1 MSFSQKVK
9 SELSLMTDLSDCC
22 MRAEA
27 YGLLLFGKYYSQT
40 RIGLLTENKNVAGV
54 YSLFCKVCPDV
65 KPRLSKTKAGNY
77 SLSVT
82 ISRDIEKIMRYFGHS
97 KQNISLRIN
106 RANFE
111 DDCCYA
117 SFLRGVFLSC
127 GTIADPMKNYHLE
140 FVIPYAKLTNDFV
153 TLLGDMGLAP
163 KVIERGNAYVVYF
176 KDSENIEDFLTLIGA
191 QSSSLEL
198 MGVKM
203 MKDVRNKIN
212 RQINFE
218 TANISRTVNA
228 AMTQVTAIEKIES
241 KKGIDWLPET
251 LREIARLR
259 LENPDMSL
267 DEIRNALDGEIS
279 RSGVNHRLNRLIKIA
294 NELDGEV

>member
-22 MRAEA
+22 MKAEA
-27 YGLLLFGKYYSQT
+27 YGMLLFGKYFSQT
-40 RIGLLTENKNVAGV
+40 RIGLLTENKNVASA
-54 YSLFCKVCPDV
+54 YSCFTKACADV
-65 KPRLSKTKAGNY
+65 KPRLTKTKAGNF

-82 ISRDIEKIMRYFGHS
+82 LSRDIEKIMHSFGHS
-97 KQNISLRIN
+97 KQNITLRIN

-117 SFLRGVFLSC
+117 SFLRGAFLSC

-140 FVIPYAKLTNDFV
+140 FVIPYMKLTNDFA
-153 TLLGDMGLAP
+153 TLLGDMGLTP
-163 KVIERGNAYVVYF
+163 KIIERGNAYVVYF

-228 AMTQVTAIEKIES
+228 ALNQVTAIEKIEK
-241 KKGIDWLPET
+241 KKGIEWLPEQ
-251 LREIARLR
+251 LRPIAKLR

-267 DEIRNALDGEIS
+267 DEIRIALGGEIS

-294 NELDGEV
+294 NELDREA

>member
-1 MSFSQKVK
+1 MSFSQDVK
-9 SELSLMTDLSDCC
+9 SELALMTDLSDCC
-22 MRAEA
+22 MKAEA
-27 YGLLLFGKYYSQT
+27 YGMLLFGKYYSQT
-40 RIGLLTENKNVAGV
+40 RIGFLTENKNVANA
-54 YSLFCKVCPDV
+54 YTLFCKNCPEIR
-65 KPRLSKTKAGNY
+65 PRTTRTKAGNF
-77 SLSVT
+77 S
-82 ISRDIEKIMRYFGHS
+82 ISITSQADISKVMRYFGQS
-97 KQNISLRIN
+97 RQNVTLRIN

-140 FVIPYAKLTNDFV
+140 FVIPFLKLTNDFA
-153 TLLGDMGLAP
+153 TLLGDMGLSP
-163 KVIERGNAYVVYF
+163 KIVERGNSYVVYF

-228 AMTQVTAIEKIES
+228 AMSQIAAIEKIE
-241 KKGIDWLPET
+241 KVKGLAWLPEQ
-251 LREIARLR
+251 LREIAVIRK
-259 LENPDMSL
+259 ENPDMSL
-267 DEIRNALDGEIS
+267 DEIKNELGGEIS

-294 NELDGEV
+294 DELG

>member
-22 MRAEA
+22 MKAQA
-27 YGLLLFGKYYSQT
+27 YGMLLFGKYYSQT
-40 RIGLLTENKNVAGV
+40 RIGLLTENKNVASA
-54 YSLFCKVCPDV
+54 YSFFCKECPAV

-82 ISRDIEKIMRYFGHS
+82 IPRDIDKIMLYFGQS
-97 KQNISLRIN
+97 KQNITLRIN
-106 RANFE
+106 RSNFE

-117 SFLRGVFLSC
+117 SFLRGAFLSC

-140 FVIPYAKLTNDFV
+140 FVIPYLKLTNDFA
-153 TLLGDMGLAP
+153 TLLGDMGLTP
-163 KVIERGNAYVVYF
+163 KIVERGNSYVVYF

-228 AMTQVTAIEKIES
+228 AMTQVAAIEKIQ
-241 KKGIDWLPET
+241 KIKGLEWLPEQ
-251 LREIARLR
+251 LREIAKIR

-267 DEIRNALDGEIS
+267 DEIRNELDGEIS

-294 NELDGEV
+294 DELDRET

>member
-22 MRAEA
+22 MKAEA

-40 RIGLLTENKNVAGV
+40 RIGLLTENKNVASA
-54 YSLFCKVCPDV
+54 YSYFSKACPDV
-65 KPRLSKTKAGNY
+65 KPRLTKTKAGNY

-82 ISRDIEKIMRYFGHS
+82 LSRDIEKIMHYFGHS
-97 KQNISLRIN
+97 KQNITLRIN

-111 DDCCYA
+111 EDCCYA
-117 SFLRGVFLSC
+117 SFLRGAFLSC

-140 FVIPYAKLTNDFV
+140 FVIPYMKLTNDFA
-153 TLLGDMGLAP
+153 TLLGDMGLTP
-163 KVIERGNAYVVYF
+163 KIVERGNAYVVYF

-228 AMTQVTAIEKIES
+228 ALTQVTAIEKIEA
-241 KKGIDWLPET
+241 KKGIDWLPEQ
-251 LREIARLR
+251 LRAIARLR

-267 DEIRNALDGEIS
+267 DEIRIALGGEIS

-294 NELDGEV
+294 NELDGEA

>member
-1 MSFSQKVK
+1 MSFSQDVK
-9 SELSLMTDLSDCC
+9 SELALVTDLSDCC
-22 MRAEA
+22 MKAEA
-27 YGLLLFGKYYSQT
+27 YGMLLFGKYYSQS
-40 RIGLLTENKNVAGV
+40 RIGFLTENKNVASA
-54 YSLFCKVCPDV
+54 YTFFCRSCPEV
-65 KPRLSKTKAGNY
+65 RPRTTKTKAGNY
-77 SLSVT
+77 SISVT
-82 ISRDIEKIMRYFGHS
+82 LQSDIAKVMRYFG
-97 KQNISLRIN
+97 QGRQDVTLRIN

-117 SFLRGVFLSC
+117 SFLRGVFLAC

-140 FVIPYAKLTNDFV
+140 FVIPFLKLTNDFI
-153 TLLGDMGLAP
+153 TLLADMGLSP

-191 QSSSLEL
+191 QASSLEL

-212 RQINFE
+212 RKINFE

-228 AMTQVTAIEKIES
+228 SMAQIEAIEKIE
-241 KKGIDWLPET
+241 KTKGLNWLPEQ
-251 LREIARLR
+251 LREIATIRK
-259 LENPDMSL
+259 ENPHMSL
-267 DEIRNALDGEIS
+267 DEIRNELGGEIS

-294 NELDGEV
+294 DELG

>member
-1 MSFSQKVK
+1 MSFSQDVK
-9 SELSLMTDLSDCC
+9 SELALLTDLSDCC
-22 MRAEA
+22 MKAEA
-27 YGLLLFGKYYSQT
+27 YGMLLFGKYYSLT
-40 RIGLLTENKNVAGV
+40 RIGLLTENKNVASA
-54 YSLFCKVCPDV
+54 YSLFCRECCMV
-65 KPRLSKTKAGNY
+65 KTRQTKTKAGNY
-77 SLSVT
+77 SLSVSSSADIARIMKT
-82 ISRDIEKIMRYFGHS
+82 FGQSR
-97 KQNISLRIN
+97 QNVTLRIN

-140 FVIPYAKLTNDFV
+140 FVIPFQKLTNDLA
-153 TLLGDMGLAP
+153 TLLGDMGLSP
-163 KVIERGNAYVVYF
+163 KIVQRGNAYVVYF

-191 QSSSLEL
+191 ASSSLEL

-212 RQINFE
+212 RKINFE

-228 AMTQVTAIEKIES
+228 SMAQIVAIEKIE
-241 KKGIDWLPET
+241 KIKGLSWLPEQ
-251 LREIARLR
+251 LREIALLR
-259 LENPDMSL
+259 KNNPDMSL
-267 DEIRNALDGEIS
+267 DEIKNELGGEIS

-294 NELDGEV
+294 DELN

>member
-1 MSFSQKVK
+1 MSFSQDVK
-9 SELSLMTDLSDCC
+9 SELALMTDLSDCC
-22 MRAEA
+22 MKAQA
-27 YGLLLFGKYYSQT
+27 YGMLLFGKYYSQT
-40 RIGLLTENKNVAGV
+40 KIGLLTENKNVANA
-54 YSLFCKVCPDV
+54 YSVLCKEACGV
-65 KPRLSKTKAGNY
+65 KPRLSKTQAGNY
-77 SLSVT
+77 SLSVS
-82 ISRDIEKIMRYFGHS
+82 IQSEILKIMRVFGQS
-97 KQNISLRIN
+97 RQNVTLRIN

-140 FVIPYAKLTNDFV
+140 FVIPFLKLTNDFM
-153 TLLGDMGLAP
+153 TLLGDMGLSP
-163 KVIERGNAYVVYF
+163 KMVERGNAYVVYF

-191 QSSSLEL
+191 ASSSLEL

-212 RQINFE
+212 RKINFE

-228 AMTQVTAIEKIES
+228 SMAQIAAIEKIE
-241 KKGIDWLPET
+241 KVKGLSWLSDQ
-251 LREIARLR
+251 LKEIAIIRK
-259 LENPDMSL
+259 ENPDMSL
-267 DEIRNALDGEIS
+267 DEIRNKLGGEIS

-294 NELDGEV
+294 DDLD

>member
-1 MSFSQKVK
+1 MSFSQDVK
-9 SELSLMTDLSDCC
+9 SELALMTDLSDCC
-22 MRAEA
+22 MKAET
-27 YGLLLFGKYYSQT
+27 YGMLLFGKYYTQS
-40 RIGLLTENKNVAGV
+40 RIGFLTENKNVAAA
-54 YSLFCKVCPDV
+54 YNLFCRNCPDV
-65 KPRLSKTKAGNY
+65 KPRQLKTKAGNY
-77 SLSVT
+77 SISVT
-82 ISRDIEKIMRYFGHS
+82 SQADISKIMKYFGQS
-97 KQNISLRIN
+97 RQNVTLRIN

-117 SFLRGVFLSC
+117 AFLRGVFLSC

-140 FVIPYAKLTNDFV
+140 FVIPFLKLTNDFA
-153 TLLGDMGLAP
+153 TLLGDMGLSP
-163 KVIERGNAYVVYF
+163 KVTERGNSYIVYF

-212 RQINFE
+212 RKINFE

-228 AMTQVTAIEKIES
+228 AMAQIEAIEKIENI
-241 KKGIDWLPET
+241 KGLLWLPDQ
-251 LREIARLR
+251 LREIAVIRK
-259 LENPDMSL
+259 ENPDMSL
-267 DEIRNALDGEIS
+267 DEIKNELGGEIS

-294 NELDGEV
+294 DELG

>member
-1 MSFSQKVK
+1 MSFSQDVK
-9 SELSLMTDLSDCC
+9 SELALLTDLSDCC
-22 MRAEA
+22 MKAEA
-27 YGLLLFGKYYSQT
+27 YGMLLFGKYYSLT
-40 RIGLLTENKNVAGV
+40 RIGLLTENKNVANA
-54 YSLFCKVCPDV
+54 YSLFCRECCKV
-65 KPRLSKTKAGNY
+65 KPRQTKTKAGNY
-77 SLSVT
+77 SLSL
-82 ISRDIEKIMRYFGHS
+82 SSAADITQVMKTFGQS
-97 KQNISLRIN
+97 KQNVTLRIN

-140 FVIPYAKLTNDFV
+140 FVIPFMKLTNDFA
-153 TLLGDMGLAP
+153 TLLGDIGLTP
-163 KVIERGNAYVVYF
+163 KIVQRGNSYVVYF

-191 QSSSLEL
+191 ASSSLEL

-212 RQINFE
+212 RKINFE

-228 AMTQVTAIEKIES
+228 SMAQIAAIEKIE
-241 KKGIDWLPET
+241 KIKGLSWLPDQ
-251 LREIARLR
+251 LKEIAIIRKN
-259 LENPDMSL
+259 NPDMSL
-267 DEIRNALDGEIS
+267 DEIKNELSGEIS

-294 NELDGEV
+294 DELN

>member
-1 MSFSQKVK
+1 MSFSQDVK
-9 SELSLMTDLSDCC
+9 SELALLTDLSDCC

-27 YGLLLFGKYYSQT
+27 YGMLLFGKYYSQN
-40 RIGLLTENKNVAGV
+40 RIGLLTENKNVANA
-54 YSLFCKVCPDV
+54 YSHFCKTCTEV
-65 KPRLSKTKAGNY
+65 KPRLTKTKAGNY

-82 ISRDIEKIMRYFGHS
+82 FPRDIDKIMKSFGQS
-97 KQNISLRIN
+97 KQNVTLRIN

-117 SFLRGVFLSC
+117 AFLRGVFLSC

-140 FVIPYAKLTNDFV
+140 FVIPFLKITNDFA
-153 TLLGDMGLAP
+153 TLLGDMGLSP
-163 KVIERGNAYVVYF
+163 KIVERGNSYVVYF

-212 RQINFE
+212 RKINFE

-228 AMTQVTAIEKIES
+228 AMAQITAIEKIE
-241 KKGIDWLPET
+241 KVKGLSWLPVQ
-251 LREIARLR
+251 LKEIAIIRK
-259 LENPDMSL
+259 ENPDMSL
-267 DEIRNALDGEIS
+267 DEIRNELGGEIS
-279 RSGVNHRLNRLIKIA
+279 RSGVNHRLNKLIKIA
-294 NELDGEV
+294 DELG

>member
-1 MSFSQKVK
+1 MSFSQEVK
-9 SELSLMTDLSDCC
+9 SELALMTDLSDCC
-22 MRAEA
+22 LKAQA
-27 YGLLLFGKYYSQT
+27 YGMLLFGKYYSQT
-40 RIGLLTENKNVAGV
+40 RIGLLTENKNVANA
-54 YSLFCKVCPDV
+54 YCSFCKDGPEV
-65 KPRLSKTKAGNY
+65 KPKTSKTKAGNY
-77 SLSVT
+77 SIA
-82 ISRDIEKIMRYFGHS
+82 ISSANDISKIMKYFGQS
-97 KQNISLRIN
+97 KQNITLRIN

-117 SFLRGVFLSC
+117 AFLRGAFLSC

-140 FVIPYAKLTNDFV
+140 FVIPFLKLTNDFA
-153 TLLGDMGLAP
+153 TLLGDMGLSP
-163 KVIERGNAYVVYF
+163 KIVERGNAYVVYF

-212 RQINFE
+212 RKVNFE

-228 AMTQVTAIEKIES
+228 AMAQIAAIEKID
-241 KKGIDWLPET
+241 KTKGLSWLPDQ
-251 LREIARLR
+251 LRDIAIIRLN
-259 LENPDMSL
+259 NPDMSL
-267 DEIRNALDGEIS
+267 DEIKNEMGGEIS

-294 NELDGEV
+294 DELG

>member
-9 SELSLMTDLSDCC
+9 SELALMTDLSDCC
-22 MRAEA
+22 MKAEA
-27 YGLLLFGKYYSQT
+27 YGMLLFGKYYSQT
-40 RIGLLTENKNVAGV
+40 KIGLLTENKNIANA
-54 YSLFCKVCPDV
+54 YTLFCKTCPEV
-65 KPRLSKTKAGNY
+65 RPRTLRTKAGNY
-77 SLSVT
+77 SLSIT
-82 ISRDIEKIMRYFGHS
+82 STRDIEKVMRYFGQS
-97 KQNISLRIN
+97 RQNITLRIN

-140 FVIPYAKLTNDFV
+140 FVVPFLKLTNDFA
-153 TLLGDMGLAP
+153 TLLGDMGLSP
-163 KVIERGNAYVVYF
+163 KIVERGNSYVVYF

-218 TANISRTVNA
+218 TANISRTVNVA
-228 AMTQVTAIEKIES
+228 FAQIEAIEKIKK
-241 KKGIDWLPET
+241 KKGLDFLPEQ
-251 LREIARLR
+251 LRLIAEIR

-267 DEIRNALDGEIS
+267 DEIRNELGGEIS

-294 NELDGEV
+294 AEIDKE